1 MKNGET
7 VLSILDSENSL
18 KIEVQWIVDKA
29 IKWKWAIFKGI
40 LAEEGSKVRGS
51 HQCQLQRILKNNSKQ
66 FI

>member
-29 IKWKWAIFKGI
+29 IK
-40 LAEEGSKVRGS
+40 
-51 HQCQLQRILKNNSKQ
+51 
-66 FI
+66 